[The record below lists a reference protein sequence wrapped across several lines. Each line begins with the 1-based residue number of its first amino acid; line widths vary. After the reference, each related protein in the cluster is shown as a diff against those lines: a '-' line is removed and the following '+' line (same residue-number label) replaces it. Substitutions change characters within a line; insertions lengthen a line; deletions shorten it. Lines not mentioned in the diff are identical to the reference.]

1 MAKVVN
7 NFQDVFLNEAR
18 KTSTPVTIHLVNG
31 FQLRGVVKG
40 FDSYVIVLESDGKQM
55 LVYKHAMTTITPIK
69 SIIQLEE
76 QSE

>member
-1 MAKVVN
+1 MAKVLN

-18 KTSTPVTIHLVNG
+18 KTSTFVTIHLVNG

-40 FDSYVIVLESDGKQM
+40 FDSYVIVLETEGKQM
-55 LVYKHAMTTITPIK
+55 LVYKHGVTTITPMK
-69 SIIQLEE
+69 PMIQMDE

>member
-18 KTSTPVTIHLVNG
+18 KTSAFVTIHLVNG
-31 FQLRGVVKG
+31 FQLRGTVKG

-55 LVYKHAMTTITPIK
+55 LVYKHAVTTITPLK
-69 SIIQLEE
+69 TLIQMEDQNE
-76 QSE
+76 

>member
-1 MAKVVN
+1 MAKVLN

-18 KTSTPVTIHLVNG
+18 KTCTFVTIHLVNG

-55 LVYKHAMTTITPIK
+55 LVYKHAVTTITPIK
-69 SIIQLEE
+69 PMIPMDE